1 MKHSFVQKHST
12 YQTLLINLLQRKL
25 HIILLLF
32 ILIAGNSLTAQEEA
46 KSYESVI
53 KSANAKFDE
62 KDFVSAKNLL

>member
-1 MKHSFVQKHST
+1 MRYSFVQKHST
-12 YQTLLINLLQRKL
+12 YQTLMINLLQRNF

-53 KSANAKFDE
+53 LSANAKFEE
-62 KDFVSAKNLL
+62 KDFVSAKT